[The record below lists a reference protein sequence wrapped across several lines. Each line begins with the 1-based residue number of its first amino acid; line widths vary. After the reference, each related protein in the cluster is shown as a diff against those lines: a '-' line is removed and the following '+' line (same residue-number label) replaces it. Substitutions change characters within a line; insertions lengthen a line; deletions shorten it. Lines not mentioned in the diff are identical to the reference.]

1 MGHATILKDTTM
13 DQDQPFII
21 EEHKPHL
28 GAKIKAI
35 GVGGG
40 GSNMINHMIKAGVK
54 GIELFVANTD
64 AQALHTSLAPN
75 KLQLGTKLT
84 KGLGA
89 GMKPDTGRESALE
102 TYEEV
107 RAALEGADIVF
118 IAAGLGGGTGTGA
131 APVIA
136 QIAKEVGALTI
147 SVVTKPFKFEGRKR
161 LKFAE
166 EGLAALKEE
175 SDSIVV
181 IPNERL
187 LSIIDRSMGMKD
199 SFQLVDAVLSNA
211 VTGTAGVIL
220 DTGCGDDINVDFA
233 DLRTVM
239 SYRGLALMGMGDA
252 TGENAPSDAL
262 QKAVDSPLLDNLSI
276 NGAMGVMVHF
286 QLHPSVSLFEMSTAM
301 EEIIHDCVDEDADVI
316 FGTSTNESLAEGQ
329 VIVTLVATG
338 FERVLAEVQGVNNQ
352 AYDNPVARD
361 TREQEQ
367 FQNASLRRSV
377 VGGYENDDA
386 LEIPTYLRLQKD

>member
-1 MGHATILKDTTM
+1 MEN
-13 DQDQPFII
+13 QPFII

-28 GAKIKAI
+28 GAKIKAF

-54 GIELFVANTD
+54 GIELYVANTD

-75 KLQLGTKLT
+75 KIQLGSKLT

-89 GMKPDTGRESALE
+89 GMKPETGKESAIE
-102 TYEEV
+102 ANEEI

-131 APVIA
+131 APIIA
-136 QIAKEVGALTI
+136 NIARELGILTI
-147 SVVTKPFKFEGRKR
+147 SVVTKPFKFEGKKR
-161 LKFAE
+161 QKFADTGLE
-166 EGLAALKEE
+166 ELKRE

-187 LSIIDRSMGMKD
+187 LSIIDRSMGMKE
-199 SFQLVDAVLSNA
+199 SFKLVDSVLSNA
-211 VTGTAGVIL
+211 VTGTSGVIL

-239 SYRGLALMGMGDA
+239 GYKGLALMGMGDFS
-252 TGENAPSDAL
+252 GENSPFEAL
-262 QKAVDSPLLDNLSI
+262 QMAVESPLLDNLSI

-286 QLHPSVSLFEMSTAM
+286 QMHPSVSLFELSGAM
-301 EEIIHDCVDEDADVI
+301 EEIIHDTVDEEADVI
-316 FGTSTNESLAEGQ
+316 FGTSTNESLEENQ

-338 FERVLAEVQGVNNQ
+338 FERTLAVKQGINNHNYESAPAKQVSAEPEEQSVQV
-352 AYDNPVARD
+352 
-361 TREQEQ
+361 
-367 FQNASLRRSV
+367 RRV
-377 VGGYENDDA
+377 VGGYESEDTLD
-386 LEIPTYLRLQKD
+386 IPTYLRQQKD

>member
-1 MGHATILKDTTM
+1 MES
-13 DQDQPFII
+13 QPFII

-54 GIELFVANTD
+54 GIELYVANTD

-75 KLQLGTKLT
+75 KIQLGSKLT

-89 GMKPDTGRESALE
+89 GMKPDTGKESAIE
-102 TYEEV
+102 ANEEI

-131 APVIA
+131 APIIA
-136 QIAKEVGALTI
+136 NIAKELGILTI
-147 SVVTKPFKFEGRKR
+147 SVVTKPFKFEGKKR
-161 LKFAE
+161 QKFADAGLE
-166 EGLAALKEE
+166 ELKRE

-199 SFQLVDAVLSNA
+199 SFKLVDSVLSNA
-211 VTGTAGVIL
+211 VTGTSGVIL

-239 SYRGLALMGMGDA
+239 SYKGLALMGMGDYS
-252 TGENAPSDAL
+252 GENSPFEAL
-262 QKAVDSPLLDNLSI
+262 QMAVESPLLDNLSI

-286 QLHPSVSLFEMSTAM
+286 QMHPSVSLFELSAAM
-301 EEIIHDCVDEDADVI
+301 EEIIHDTVDEEADVI
-316 FGTSTNESLAEGQ
+316 FGTSTNENLDENQ

-338 FERVLAEVQGVNNQ
+338 FERTLAVSQGINNQ
-352 AYDNPVARD
+352 SYENIQMKQPM
-361 TREQEQ
+361 EQESVEQ
-367 FQNASLRRSV
+367 PTQVRRV
-377 VGGYENDDA
+377 VGGYESDDT
-386 LEIPTYLRLQKD
+386 LDIPTYLRQQKD

>member
-1 MGHATILKDTTM
+1 MEN
-13 DQDQPFII
+13 QPFII

-28 GAKIKAI
+28 GAKIKAF

-54 GIELFVANTD
+54 GIELYVANTD

-75 KLQLGTKLT
+75 KIQLGSKLT

-89 GMKPDTGRESALE
+89 GMKPDTGKESAIE
-102 TYEEV
+102 ANEEI

-136 QIAKEVGALTI
+136 SIARELGILTI
-147 SVVTKPFKFEGRKR
+147 SVVTKPFKFEGKKR
-161 LKFAE
+161 QKFADIGLE
-166 EGLAALKEE
+166 ELKRE

-199 SFQLVDAVLSNA
+199 SFKLVDSVLSNA
-211 VTGTAGVIL
+211 VTGTSGVIL

-239 SYRGLALMGMGDA
+239 GYKGLALMGMGDY
-252 TGENAPSDAL
+252 TGENSPFEAL
-262 QKAVDSPLLDNLSI
+262 QIAVESPLLDNLSI

-286 QLHPSVSLFEMSTAM
+286 QMHPSVSLFELSGAM
-301 EEIIHDCVDEDADVI
+301 EEIIHDSVDEEADVI
-316 FGTSTNESLAEGQ
+316 FGTSTNEGLEENQ

-338 FERVLAEVQGVNNQ
+338 FERVLATSQGINNQ
-352 AYDNPVARD
+352 SYENSAPRVQEV
-361 TREQEQ
+361 EQEQ
-367 FQNASLRRSV
+367 AATQVRRV
-377 VGGYENDDA
+377 VGGYESDDT
-386 LEIPTYLRLQKD
+386 LDIPTYLRQQKD

>member
-1 MGHATILKDTTM
+1 MNTE
-13 DQDQPFII
+13 QPFII
-21 EEHKPHL
+21 EEHKVQL

-40 GSNMINHMIKAGVK
+40 GSNMINHMIKEGVR
-54 GIELFVANTD
+54 GIELYVANTD

-75 KLQLGTKLT
+75 KLQLGEKLT

-89 GMKPDTGRESALE
+89 GMKPDTGRESAIE
-102 TYEEV
+102 AQEEI

-131 APVIA
+131 APIIA
-136 QIAKEVGALTI
+136 QVAKEVGALTI
-147 SVVTKPFKFEGRKR
+147 SVVTKPFKFEGKKR

-166 EGLAALKEE
+166 VGLNELKEA

-187 LSIIDRSMGMKD
+187 LSVIDKTMGMKE
-199 SFQLVDAVLSNA
+199 SFRLVDSVLSSA
-211 VTGTAGVIL
+211 VTGTSGVIL

-239 SYRGLALMGMGDA
+239 SYRGLALMGMGDY
-252 TGENAPSDAL
+252 TGENAPLEAL
-262 QKAVDSPLLDNLSI
+262 SMAVESPLLDNLSI
-276 NGAMGVMVHF
+276 NGAMGAMVHF
-286 QLHPSVSLFEMSTAM
+286 QMHPSVSMLEISAAM
-301 EEIIHDCVDEDADVI
+301 TDIIDENVDEDADVI
-316 FGTSTNESLAEGQ
+316 FGTSTNEALDEGQ

-338 FERVLAEVQGVNNQ
+338 FERTLNDAVPGVNNQ
-352 AYDNPVARD
+352 SYDNVHV
-361 TREQEQ
+361 RETMAVEAQQ
-367 FQNASLRRSV
+367 TNTIRRSV
-377 VGGYENDDA
+377 VGGYDNNEQ
-386 LEIPTYLRLQKD
+386 LEIPTYMRRQKD

>member
-1 MGHATILKDTTM
+1 M
-13 DQDQPFII
+13 DNQPFII

-54 GIELFVANTD
+54 GIELYVANTD

-75 KLQLGTKLT
+75 KIQLGSKLT

-89 GMKPDTGRESALE
+89 GMKPDTGKESALE
-102 TYEEV
+102 AHEEI
-107 RAALEGADIVF
+107 RAALEDADIIF

-136 QIAKEVGALTI
+136 SIAKEMGILTI
-147 SVVTKPFKFEGRKR
+147 SVVTKPFKFEGKKR

-166 EGLAALKEE
+166 IGLAELKRE

-187 LSIIDRSMGMKD
+187 LSIIDRTMGMKD
-199 SFQLVDAVLSNA
+199 SFKLVDSVLSNA

-239 SYRGLALMGMGDA
+239 SYTGLALMGMGDY
-252 TGENAPSDAL
+252 TGENSPYEAL
-262 QKAVDSPLLDNLSI
+262 QMAVESPLLDNLSI

-286 QLHPSVSLFEMSTAM
+286 QMHPSVSLYELSNAM
-301 EEIIHDCVDEDADVI
+301 VEIIDDTVDEDADVI
-316 FGTSTNESLAEGQ
+316 FGTSVNESLEENQ

-338 FERVLAEVQGVNNQ
+338 FERDTSKGINNQ
-352 AYDNPVARD
+352 SYDNITTRQDDEISEQPV
-361 TREQEQ
+361 
-367 FQNASLRRSV
+367 QNVRRV
-377 VGGYENDDA
+377 VGGYESEDTLD
-386 LEIPTYLRLQKD
+386 IPTYLRQQKD

>member
-1 MGHATILKDTTM
+1 MTT
-13 DQDQPFII
+13 DQPFII
-21 EEHKPHL
+21 EEHKVHL

-40 GSNMINHMIKAGVK
+40 GSNMINHMIKEGVR
-54 GIELFVANTD
+54 GIELYVANTD

-75 KLQLGTKLT
+75 KLQLGMKLT

-89 GMKPDTGRESALE
+89 GMKPDIGRESAIE
-102 TYEEV
+102 AQEEI

-118 IAAGLGGGTGTGA
+118 IATGLGGGTGTGA

-136 QIAKEVGALTI
+136 QVAKELGALTI
-147 SVVTKPFKFEGRKR
+147 SVVTKPFKFEGKKR

-166 EGLAALKEE
+166 TGLNELKAA

-187 LSIIDRSMGMKD
+187 LSVIDKTMGMKD
-199 SFQLVDAVLSNA
+199 SFKMVDSVLSSA
-211 VTGTAGVIL
+211 VTGTSGVIL

-239 SYRGLALMGMGDA
+239 SYRGLALMGMGNY
-252 TGENAPSDAL
+252 TGENAPLEAL
-262 QKAVDSPLLDNLSI
+262 QMAVESPLLDNLSI
-276 NGAMGVMVHF
+276 NGAMGAMVHF
-286 QLHPSVSLFEMSTAM
+286 QMHPSISMFEIATAM
-301 EEIIHDCVDEDADVI
+301 SEVIDENVDEDADVI
-316 FGTSTNESLAEGQ
+316 FGTSTNENLDEGQ

-338 FERVLAEVQGVNNQ
+338 FERTLNDSAGVNNA
-352 AYDNPVARD
+352 AYENVEV
-361 TREQEQ
+361 REAQENYQ
-367 FQNASLRRSV
+367 DVTFKRSV
-377 VGGYENDDA
+377 VGGYENEDT
-386 LEIPTYLRLQKD
+386 LEIPTYMRRQKD

>member
-1 MGHATILKDTTM
+1 MEN
-13 DQDQPFII
+13 QPFII

-40 GSNMINHMIKAGVK
+40 GSNMINHMIKAGVR
-54 GIELFVANTD
+54 GIELYVANTD

-75 KLQLGTKLT
+75 KIQLGSKLT

-89 GMKPDTGRESALE
+89 GMKPDTGKESAIE
-102 TYEEV
+102 ANEEI
-107 RAALEGADIVF
+107 RSALEGADIVF

-136 QIAKEVGALTI
+136 SIAKELGILTI

-161 LKFAE
+161 LKFADIGLE
-166 EGLAALKEE
+166 ELKRE

-187 LSIIDRSMGMKD
+187 LSVIDRTMGMKD
-199 SFQLVDAVLSNA
+199 SFKLVDSVLSNA
-211 VTGTAGVIL
+211 VTGTSGVIL

-239 SYRGLALMGMGDA
+239 GYKGLALMGMGDY
-252 TGENAPSDAL
+252 TGENSPFEAL
-262 QKAVDSPLLDNLSI
+262 QLAVESPLLDNLSI

-286 QLHPSVSLFEMSTAM
+286 QMHPSVSLFELSTAM
-301 EEIIHDCVDEDADVI
+301 EEIIHESVDEDADVI
-316 FGTSTNESLAEGQ
+316 FGTSTNEGLAENQ

-338 FERVLAEVQGVNNQ
+338 FERTLEVSQGINNHS
-352 AYDNPVARD
+352 YDNVPARHAQELEY
-361 TREQEQ
+361 EQQETQ
-367 FQNASLRRSV
+367 VRRV
-377 VGGYENDDA
+377 VGGYESDDT
-386 LEIPTYLRLQKD
+386 LDIPTYLRQQKD

>member
-1 MGHATILKDTTM
+1 MDTN
-13 DQDQPFII
+13 QPFTI
-21 EEHKPHL
+21 EEHKPHI

-40 GSNMINHMIKAGVK
+40 GSNMINHMIKEGVK
-54 GIELFVANTD
+54 GIELYVANTD
-64 AQALHTSLAPN
+64 AQALNSSLAPN

-102 TYEEV
+102 AYEEI

-131 APVIA
+131 APIIA
-136 QIAKEVGALTI
+136 SIAKEMGILTI
-147 SVVTKPFKFEGRKR
+147 SVVTKPFKFEGKKR
-161 LKFAE
+161 LKFAD
-166 EGLAALKEE
+166 EGLEALKKE

-187 LSIIDRSMGMKD
+187 LSIIDRSLGMKE
-199 SFQLVDAVLSNA
+199 SFKLVDAVLSNA
-211 VTGTAGVIL
+211 VTGTSGVIL

-233 DLRTVM
+233 DLQTVM
-239 SYRGLALMGMGDA
+239 SYKGLALMGMGDY
-252 TGENAPSDAL
+252 TGENAPMEAL
-262 QKAVDSPLLDNLSI
+262 QLAVDSPLLDNLSI

-286 QLHPSVSLFEMSTAM
+286 QMHPSVSLFDLSAAM
-301 EEIIHDCVDEDADVI
+301 EEIIHDTVDEDADVI
-316 FGTSTNESLAEGQ
+316 FGTSTSEALAENQ

-338 FERVLAEVQGVNNQ
+338 FEQNTPSLNNPS
-352 AYDNPVARD
+352 YENETVA
-361 TREQEQ
+361 TET
-367 FQNASLRRSV
+367 APTISIKRSV
-377 VGGYENDDA
+377 VGGYENDDT
-386 LEIPTYLRLQKD
+386 LEIPTYLRNQKD

>member
-1 MGHATILKDTTM
+1 MGNSTILEGTEIM
-13 DQDQPFII
+13 DNQPFII
-21 EEHKPHL
+21 EEHKPQL

-54 GIELFVANTD
+54 GIELYVANTD

-75 KLQLGTKLT
+75 KIQLGLKLT

-89 GMKPDTGRESALE
+89 GMKPDTGKESALE
-102 TYEEV
+102 AHEEI
-107 RAALEGADIVF
+107 RAALDGADIVF

-136 QIAKEVGALTI
+136 SIARELGILTI
-147 SVVTKPFKFEGRKR
+147 SVVTKPFKFEGKKR
-161 LKFAE
+161 LKFADS
-166 EGLAALKEE
+166 GLEDLKRE

-187 LSIIDRSMGMKD
+187 LSVIDRSMGMKD
-199 SFQLVDAVLSNA
+199 SFKLVDSVLSNA
-211 VTGTAGVIL
+211 VTGTSGVIL

-239 SYRGLALMGMGDA
+239 SYKGLALMGMGDY
-252 TGENAPSDAL
+252 TGENSPFEAL
-262 QKAVDSPLLDNLSI
+262 QLAVESPLLDNLSI

-286 QLHPSVSLFEMSTAM
+286 QMHPSVSLFELSGAM
-301 EEIIHDCVDEDADVI
+301 EEIINESVDEDADVI
-316 FGTSTNESLAEGQ
+316 FGTSVNTELAENQ

-338 FERVLAEVQGVNNQ
+338 FERTLAVSSGVNNHT
-352 AYDNPVARD
+352 YDNVAAREEAATEPVQQVQ
-361 TREQEQ
+361 TR
-367 FQNASLRRSV
+367 RV
-377 VGGYENDDA
+377 VGGYESDDT
-386 LEIPTYLRLQKD
+386 LEIPTYLRQQKD

>member
-1 MGHATILKDTTM
+1 MEN
-13 DQDQPFII
+13 QPFII

-28 GAKIKAI
+28 GAKIKAF

-54 GIELFVANTD
+54 GIELYVANTD

-75 KLQLGTKLT
+75 KIQLGSKLT

-89 GMKPDTGRESALE
+89 GMKPDTGKESAIE
-102 TYEEV
+102 ANEEI
-107 RAALEGADIVF
+107 RSALEGADIVF

-136 QIAKEVGALTI
+136 SIAKELGILTI
-147 SVVTKPFKFEGRKR
+147 SVVTKPFKFEGKKR
-161 LKFAE
+161 QKFADI
-166 EGLAALKEE
+166 GLDELKRE

-199 SFQLVDAVLSNA
+199 SFKLVDSVLSNA
-211 VTGTAGVIL
+211 VTGTSGVIL

-239 SYRGLALMGMGDA
+239 GYKGLALMGMGDY
-252 TGENAPSDAL
+252 TGENSPFEAL
-262 QKAVDSPLLDNLSI
+262 QIAVESPLLDNLSI

-286 QLHPSVSLFEMSTAM
+286 QMHPSVSLFELSGAM
-301 EEIIHDCVDEDADVI
+301 EEIIHDSVDEEADVI
-316 FGTSTNESLAEGQ
+316 FGTSTNENLQENQ

-338 FERVLAEVQGVNNQ
+338 FERVLATAQGINNQ
-352 AYDNPVARD
+352 SYENAPSRQTQEV
-361 TREQEQ
+361 EQEQ
-367 FQNASLRRSV
+367 QATQVRRV
-377 VGGYENDDA
+377 VGGYESDDT
-386 LEIPTYLRLQKD
+386 LDIPTYLRQQKD

>member
-1 MGHATILKDTTM
+1 M
-13 DQDQPFII
+13 QENQPFTIQ
-21 EEHKPHL
+21 EHKPQL

-40 GSNMINHMIKAGVK
+40 GSNMINHMIKTGVK

-64 AQALHTSLAPN
+64 AQALHASLAPN
-75 KLQLGTKLT
+75 KLQLGHKLT

-102 TYEEV
+102 AYEEI

-136 QIAKEVGALTI
+136 QIAREVGALTI
-147 SVVTKPFKFEGRKR
+147 SVVTKPFKFEGKKR
-161 LKFAE
+161 QLFAD

-187 LSIIDRSMGMKD
+187 LSVIEKSMGMKE
-199 SFQLVDAVLSNA
+199 SFKLVDSVLSNA

-252 TGENAPSDAL
+252 KGDNAPLIAL
-262 QKAVDSPLLDNLSI
+262 QAAVDSPLLDNLSI

-286 QLHPSVSLFEMSTAM
+286 NLHPSVSLFELSSAM
-301 EEIIHDCVDEDADVI
+301 EEIIHDNVDEHADVI
-316 FGTSTNESLAEGQ
+316 FGTSTNERLEEGQ

-338 FERVLAEVQGVNNQ
+338 FERIVQDKGVNNHT
-352 AYDNPVARD
+352 YDNPVAK
-361 TREQEQ
+361 EQKEQ
-367 FQNASLRRSV
+367 NKFQSASLRRSV